1 MAHPTYFDV
10 IDHHALLRA
19 FPIGTAFLEGRT
31 RLSRDEL
38 HTMQDAQFRTC
49 MKRGWEIPFYRRL
62 WSARGIEPGD
72 INGIADISKL
82 PTYDKTDIMRS
93 VEAYPP
99 FGDFHGM
106 ESFSDTL
113 ESRPPVILHTTSGTT
128 GTPQPLLFGP
138 KSREVQNILMARAFM
153 LQGLGPGDMVHSVLG
168 FGTVNGGHY
177 VREAINH
184 YTNALL
190 LTAGTGSETP
200 SRKQVHLMN
209 VYGTTVL
216 VGFADYLSKLAD
228 VARNEGLEPGTDIP
242 IKLICAAIGGAP
254 RDVLSE
260 AWGGAE
266 VCDFYGVGDTGFI
279 AAEGPEQDGLHIW
292 EDAHFVEIIDPDDL
306 TPADN
311 GQVGNICVTA
321 LFKDDIF
328 PNIRF
333 NTNDLSAIETRAGPL
348 DWNLRRLRG
357 FLGRSDDMVK
367 LRGINVYPT
376 AVGEI
381 LKLAGD
387 NTGEFFC
394 RVQQTDGRD
403 NMIVAVETAAAP
415 SDWSGLAEQ
424 FRSLLRQKIGV
435 DFSVEL
441 VAPGDLEPLT
451 KINSRQK
458 PVRLADDRPKVP

>member
-1 MAHPTYFDV
+1 MAHFTYFDAF
-10 IDHHALLRA
+10 DHHALLRA
-19 FPIGTAFLEGRT
+19 FPVGAAFLEGRT

-38 HTMQDAQFRTC
+38 HALQDAQFRSC

-82 PTYDKTDIMRS
+82 PAYDKTDIMRS

-106 ESFSDTL
+106 ESFGDTP

-153 LQGLGPGDMVHSVLG
+153 LQGLGSGDMVHSVLG

-209 VYGTTVL
+209 VYSTTVL

-228 VARNEGLEPGTDIP
+228 VARHEGLVPGRDIP

-254 RDVLSE
+254 RDALSE

-306 TPADN
+306 TPVDD

-394 RVQQTDGRD
+394 RVQRTEGRD
-403 NMIVAVETAAAP
+403 DMIVAVESTAAP

-451 KINSRQK
+451 EINSRQK

>member
-10 IDHHALLRA
+10 IDHRQLLRDY
-19 FPIGTAFLEGRT
+19 PLGEEFLKQRT
-31 RLSRDEL
+31 HLSGDEL
-38 HTMQDAQFRTC
+38 HELQDQQFRLC
-49 MKRGWEIPFYRRL
+49 VKRAWQIPFYHRL
-62 WSARGIEPGD
+62 WSERGIEPGD
-72 INGIADISKL
+72 IHGLADISKL

-93 VEAYPP
+93 VEEYPP

-106 ESFSDTL
+106 ESFGAAP
-113 ESRPPVILHTTSGTT
+113 ENRPPVILHTTSGTT

-153 LQGLGPGDMVHSVLG
+153 LQGLGPGDLVHSVLG

-200 SRKQVHLMN
+200 SQKQVHLMRS
-209 VYGTTVL
+209 YGATIL
-216 VGFADYLSKLAD
+216 VGFADYLGKLAD
-228 VARNEGLEPGTDIP
+228 VAREEGLVPGRDIR

-254 RDVLSE
+254 RAALSE

-292 EDAHFVEIIDPDDL
+292 EDAHYVEIVDPDDL
-306 TPADN
+306 KPMAD
-311 GQVGNICVTA
+311 GEIGNICVTA

-333 NTNDLSAIETRAGPL
+333 NTNDLSAIETEPGPL
-348 DWNLRRLRG
+348 GWTLRRLRG

-381 LKLAGD
+381 LKAAGD

-394 RVQQTDGRD
+394 RVQRKDGRD
-403 NMIVAVETAAAP
+403 DITVAVESTASRSAWPA
-415 SDWSGLAEQ
+415 LAER
-424 FRSLLRQKIGV
+424 FRALLRQKIGV
-435 DFSVEL
+435 DLL
-441 VAPGDLEPLT
+441 VVLAAPGALARHT
-451 KINSRQK
+451 KIDRRQK
-458 PVRLADDRPKVP
+458 PVRLADDRHMTS

>member
-1 MAHPTYFDV
+1 MKHPTYFDAV
-10 IDHHALLRA
+10 DHQALLRT
-19 FPIGTAFLEGRT
+19 FPVGPSFIENRT
-31 RLSRDEL
+31 KLSRDEL
-38 HTMQDAQFRTC
+38 RALQDTQFRSC
-49 MKRGWEIPFYRRL
+49 ISRAWGIPFYHRL
-62 WSARGIEPGD
+62 WSKCGLEPGD
-72 INGIADISKL
+72 INGIADISNL

-106 ESFSDTL
+106 ESFGETPD
-113 ESRPPVILHTTSGTT
+113 SRPPVILHTTSGTT

-138 KSREVQNILMARAFM
+138 KSREVQNILMARAFI

-228 VARNEGLEPGTDIP
+228 VARSEGLVPGRDIP
-242 IKLICAAIGGAP
+242 IKLICAAIGGSP
-254 RDVLSE
+254 RDALSE

-292 EDAHFVEIIDPDDL
+292 EDAHLVEIIDPDNL
-306 TPADN
+306 TPLDD
-311 GQVGNICVTA
+311 GKVGNICVTA

-333 NTNDLSAIETRAGPL
+333 NTNDLSAIETATGPL

-357 FLGRSDDMVK
+357 FLGRSDDMIK

-381 LKLAGD
+381 LKLAGG

-394 RVQQTDGRD
+394 RVQRTHGRD
-403 NMIVAVETAAAP
+403 EMTVTVETTAAP
-415 SDWSGLAEQ
+415 PDWAALAEQ

-435 DFSVEL
+435 DLSVKV
-441 VAPGDLEPLT
+441 VAKGDLEPLT
-451 KINSRQK
+451 EINSRQK
-458 PVRLADDRPKVP
+458 PVRLADNRPKVI